1 MIKDPEITGK
11 IINSIDT
18 SPNKAIKGLAAAGG
32 CTTFKYIINVIA
44 KPTANA
50 SDTDVIPKNSL
61 NNIPTVIP
69 KR

>member
-32 CTTFKYIINVIA
+32 CTTFKY
-44 KPTANA
+44 
-50 SDTDVIPKNSL
+50 
-61 NNIPTVIP
+61 
-69 KR
+69 